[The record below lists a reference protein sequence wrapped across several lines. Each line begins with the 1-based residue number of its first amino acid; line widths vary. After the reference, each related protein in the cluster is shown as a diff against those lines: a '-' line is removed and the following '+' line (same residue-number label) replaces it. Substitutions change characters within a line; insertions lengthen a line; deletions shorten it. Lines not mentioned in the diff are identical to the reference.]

1 MNMDWKY
8 ERNMLLAGL
17 SVACLLGLLLG
28 YAAWFGLVFMLFYVL
43 FQFNRLQQL
52 YIWAQG
58 SDVDNVPFELG
69 LFGQLA
75 QHLLRVKKQ
84 RLTRREG
91 ARAQRERFKKLVGV
105 YPDGVVILSANN
117 EIQWMNDRAS
127 GLLGLKKVDRG
138 KIIDQLLRHPRLNK
152 VLKLGAESAV
162 VVESP
167 ALESN
172 WAIEKIEVRALPYG
186 NDARLLL
193 VRDVTRLERA
203 SQVRKDFIS
212 NASHEL
218 RTPLTVMKGYVEM
231 LLASTSKE
239 DKPVSHSLQK
249 VDQQVLKMQ
258 TMIDELL
265 QLSKLD
271 EGGIENSTAVIKVHD
286 LFEQLEEEFQALA
299 KVKSQALAFDLSEN
313 LSLTGNKNSLL
324 TVLRNLIANALHYT
338 EANGEVRVS
347 CTLNDRAEAVL
358 AVKDTGRGISARHL
372 ARLTERFY
380 RVPENNV
387 MNKAGTGLG
396 LAIVK
401 HELERHEG
409 ELQIKSNVGEGS
421 RFQCVLPATRVAR
434 KN

>member
-8 ERNMLLAGL
+8 ERNVLLAGL
-17 SVACLLGLLLG
+17 FGACLLGFLLG
-28 YAAWFGLVFMLFYVL
+28 YTAWFGLAFMLVYTL
-43 FQFNRLQQL
+43 FQFHRLQQL
-52 YIWAQG
+52 YDWAQKA
-58 SDVDNVPFELG
+58 DMDNVPFELG

-75 QHLLRVKKQ
+75 QHLFRIKKQ
-84 RLTRREG
+84 RLTRRDG
-91 ARAQRERFKKLVGV
+91 AKAQRERFKKLVGV

-117 EIQWMNDRAS
+117 EIQWVNERAL
-127 GLLGLKKVDRG
+127 GLLGLQKTDRG

-152 VLKLGAESAV
+152 VLQLGAERAV

-167 ALESN
+167 ALEAN
-172 WAIEKIEVRALPYG
+172 WAIEKVEVRALPYG
-186 NDARLLL
+186 DDARLLL

-231 LLASTSKE
+231 LLASTSAA

-271 EGGIENSTAVIKVHD
+271 EGGVDNSTAVIKVHD
-286 LFEQLEEEFQALA
+286 LFEQLEDEFQALA
-299 KVKSQALAFDLSEN
+299 KAKSLVLAFDLSEK
-313 LSLTGNKNSLL
+313 LELTGNKNSLL
-324 TVLRNLIANALHYT
+324 TVLRNLIGNALHYT
-338 EANGEVRVS
+338 EAGGEVRVS

-409 ELQIKSNVGEGS
+409 ELQIKSSVGEGS
-421 RFQCVLPATRVAR
+421 LFQCVLPATRVVR

>member
-8 ERNMLLAGL
+8 ERNVLLAGL
-17 SVACLLGLLLG
+17 FGACLLGFLLG
-28 YAAWFGLVFMLFYVL
+28 YTAWFGLAFMLVYTL
-43 FQFNRLQQL
+43 FQFHRLQQL
-52 YIWAQG
+52 YDWAQKA
-58 SDVDNVPFELG
+58 DMDNVPFELG

-75 QHLLRVKKQ
+75 QHLFRIKKQ
-84 RLTRREG
+84 RLTRRDG
-91 ARAQRERFKKLVGV
+91 AKAQRERFKKLVGV

-117 EIQWMNDRAS
+117 EIQWVNERAL
-127 GLLGLKKVDRG
+127 GLLGLQKTDRG

-152 VLKLGAESAV
+152 VLQLGAERAV

-167 ALESN
+167 ALEAN
-172 WAIEKIEVRALPYG
+172 WAIEKVEVRALPYG
-186 NDARLLL
+186 DDARLLL

-231 LLASTSKE
+231 LLASTSAA

-271 EGGIENSTAVIKVHD
+271 EGGVDNSTAVIKVHD
-286 LFEQLEEEFQALA
+286 LFEQLEDEFQALA
-299 KVKSQALAFDLSEN
+299 KAKSLVLAFDLSEK
-313 LSLTGNKNSLL
+313 LELTGNKNSLL
-324 TVLRNLIANALHYT
+324 TVLRNLIGNALHYT
-338 EANGEVRVS
+338 EAGGEVRIS

-409 ELQIKSNVGEGS
+409 ELQIKSSVGEGS
-421 RFQCVLPATRVAR
+421 LFQCVLPATRVVR

>member
-1 MNMDWKY
+1 MDWKY
-8 ERNMLLAGL
+8 ERNVLLAGL
-17 SVACLLGLLLG
+17 FGACLLGFLLG
-28 YAAWFGLVFMLFYVL
+28 YTAWFGLVFMLLYTL
-43 FQFNRLQQL
+43 FQFHRLQQL
-52 YIWAQG
+52 YDWAQKA
-58 SDVDNVPFELG
+58 DIDNVPFELG

-75 QHLLRVKKQ
+75 QHLFRIKKQ
-84 RLTRREG
+84 RLTRRDG
-91 ARAQRERFKKLVGV
+91 AKAQRERFKKLVGV

-117 EIQWMNDRAS
+117 EIQWVNERAL
-127 GLLGLKKVDRG
+127 GLLGLQKTDRG

-152 VLKLGAESAV
+152 VLQLGAETAV

-167 ALESN
+167 ALEAN

-186 NDARLLL
+186 DDARLLL

-231 LLASTSKE
+231 LLASTSLA

-271 EGGIENSTAVIKVHD
+271 EGGVENSKAVIKVHD
-286 LFEQLEEEFQALA
+286 LFEQLEDEFQALA
-299 KVKSQALAFDLSEN
+299 KAKSLVLAFDLSEK
-313 LSLTGNKNSLL
+313 LELTGNKNSLL

-338 EANGEVRVS
+338 ETNGEVRVS

-409 ELQIKSNVGEGS
+409 ELQIKSSVGEGS
-421 RFQCVLPATRVAR
+421 RFQCVLPASRVAR

>member
-8 ERNMLLAGL
+8 ERNVLLAGL
-17 SVACLLGLLLG
+17 FGACLLGFLLG
-28 YAAWFGLVFMLFYVL
+28 YTAWFGLVFMLLYTL
-43 FQFNRLQQL
+43 FQFHRLQQL
-52 YIWAQG
+52 YDWAQKA
-58 SDVDNVPFELG
+58 DIDNVPFELG

-75 QHLLRVKKQ
+75 QHLFRIKKQ
-84 RLTRREG
+84 RLTRRDG
-91 ARAQRERFKKLVGV
+91 AKAQRERFKKLVGV

-117 EIQWMNDRAS
+117 EIQWVNERAL
-127 GLLGLKKVDRG
+127 GLLGLQKTDRG

-152 VLKLGAESAV
+152 VLQLGAETAV

-167 ALESN
+167 ALEAN

-186 NDARLLL
+186 DDARLLL

-231 LLASTSKE
+231 LLASTSLA

-271 EGGIENSTAVIKVHD
+271 EGGVENSKAVIKVHD
-286 LFEQLEEEFQALA
+286 LFEQLEDEFQALA
-299 KVKSQALAFDLSEN
+299 KAKSLVLAFDLSEK
-313 LSLTGNKNSLL
+313 LELTGNKNSLL

-338 EANGEVRVS
+338 ETNGEVRVS

-409 ELQIKSNVGEGS
+409 ELQIKSSVGEGS
-421 RFQCVLPATRVAR
+421 RFQCVLPASRVAR

>member
-8 ERNMLLAGL
+8 ERNVLLAGL
-17 SVACLLGLLLG
+17 LGVCLLGLLLG
-28 YAAWFGLVFMLFYVL
+28 YAAWFGLVFMLVYTL
-43 FQFNRLQQL
+43 FQFHRLQQL
-52 YIWAQG
+52 YDWAQKA
-58 SDVDNVPFELG
+58 DIDNVPFELG

-75 QHLLRVKKQ
+75 QHLFRVKKQ
-84 RLTRREG
+84 RLARRES
-91 ARAQRERFKKLVGV
+91 AKAQRERFKKLVDV
-105 YPDGVVILSANN
+105 YPDGVVILSAKN
-117 EIQWMNDRAS
+117 EIQWMNERAL
-127 GLLGLKKVDRG
+127 GLLGLQKADRG

-152 VLKLGAESAV
+152 VLQLGAETAV

-172 WAIEKIEVRALPYG
+172 WAIEKVEVRALPYG
-186 NDARLLL
+186 DDARLLL

-231 LLASTSKE
+231 LLASTSSA

-271 EGGIENSTAVIKVHD
+271 EGGVDNSTAVIKVHD
-286 LFEQLEEEFQALA
+286 LFEQLEDEFQALA
-299 KVKSQALAFDLSEN
+299 KAKSLVLAFDLSEK
-313 LSLTGNKNSLL
+313 LALTGNKNSLL
-324 TVLRNLIANALHYT
+324 TVLRNLIGNALHYT
-338 EANGEVRVS
+338 EAKGEVRIS
-347 CTLNDRAEAVL
+347 CRLNDRAEAVL

-409 ELQIKSNVGEGS
+409 ELQIKSSVGEGS
-421 RFQCVLPATRVAR
+421 LFQCVLPATRVVR